1 MINLAYYFDWFQAE
15 SVPEARLA
23 SQERAV
29 ERLSEL
35 CQHHNII
42 LLQPSSYRVFDGS
55 RATAYS
61 EKDEPVP
68 LGLRGQ
74 ALWRIEQNV
83 RATCPQHVLLRFGW
97 LLDDSAE
104 GTLGR
109 FLARAEQPEEL
120 LLADDRRGNPTPVDD
135 AARVIISVLKQLD
148 CAAPLW
154 GTYHYAGHEATTPLA
169 LGQAILTEARSLH
182 PLAIEAPTAQAHA
195 ARPDAAE
202 EPQHAVLACKK
213 FCTLSGSS
221 LAPGARHSRL
231 YWIGF
236 IVMANAPILITGGA
250 GFIGSHLTDVLL
262 AKGYSVRI
270 LDDLSTG
277 KPGNLP
283 LDNPRVELIEG
294 DVADA
299 ALVARAMSG
308 CRAVAHLAAVASV
321 QASVDDP
328 VRTHQ
333 SNFIGTLNVCEA
345 MRQAGVKRVLF
356 ASSAAVYGN
365 NGEGESIDED
375 TPKAPLTP
383 YASDKLASEYYFD
396 FYRRQHGLEPA
407 IFRFFNIFGPR
418 QDPSSP
424 YSGVISIFCERAQK
438 GLPITVFGD
447 GEQTRDFV
455 YVEDLVNVL
464 AQSLEAPQ
472 LEVGAVNVGL
482 NQATTLKQLLEALGE
497 VLGQLP
503 SISHGPARSGDIR
516 HSRANN
522 QRLLQRFKFPEPTP
536 MSVGLARLLG
546 R

>member
-1 MINLAYYFDWFQAE
+1 MAD
-15 SVPEARLA
+15 S
-23 SQERAV
+23 
-29 ERLSEL
+29 
-35 CQHHNII
+35 
-42 LLQPSSYRVFDGS
+42 
-55 RATAYS
+55 
-61 EKDEPVP
+61 PV
-68 LGLRGQ
+68 
-74 ALWRIEQNV
+74 
-83 RATCPQHVLLRFGW
+83 
-97 LLDDSAE
+97 
-104 GTLGR
+104 
-109 FLARAEQPEEL
+109 
-120 LLADDRRGNPTPVDD
+120 
-135 AARVIISVLKQLD
+135 
-148 CAAPLW
+148 
-154 GTYHYAGHEATTPLA
+154 
-169 LGQAILTEARSLH
+169 
-182 PLAIEAPTAQAHA
+182 
-195 ARPDAAE
+195 
-202 EPQHAVLACKK
+202 
-213 FCTLSGSS
+213 
-221 LAPGARHSRL
+221 
-231 YWIGF
+231 
-236 IVMANAPILITGGA
+236 LITGGA
-250 GFIGSHLTDVLL
+250 GFIGSHLTDALL

-277 KPGNLP
+277 KPSNLP

-365 NGEGESIDED
+365 NGEGEAIDED

-438 GLPITVFGD
+438 GLPISVFGD

-455 YVEDLVNVL
+455 YVEDLVKVL
-464 AQSLEAPQ
+464 VQSLEVPQ

-482 NQATTLKQLLEALGE
+482 NQTTTLNQLLES
-497 VLGQLP
+497 LGQVVGALP
-503 SISHGPARSGDIR
+503 PISHGPARAGDIR
-516 HSRANN
+516 HSRADN
-522 QRLLQRFKFPEPTP
+522 QRLLQRFNFPEPTP
-536 MSVGLARLLG
+536 MHVGLARLLG